1 MSIGSQENDGSQGHP
16 AWQVILDK
24 LPDNLHPLI
33 KPELEAMDKRVQ
45 DKLQELHGSY
55 DPYKKF
61 AENNVDPQI
70 IEQALY
76 LANHL
81 QSDPAGFVQRAID
94 NFNLEQYKQQ
104 VQQAAAEEELDDWD
118 GDDFTK
124 HPQFKALADQITS
137 LQGKLTE
144 REQQEQLTQQQQ
156 EVEDYLDQLETQHG
170 EFDRLYVASML
181 ANNIDG
187 PQAVKQYQDMVN
199 QAALKL
205 TSGNG
210 TVQQQQ
216 QEQQVPVVMGAAG
229 TAGSGSPNEP
239 VSMGSLKGGEVMDMV
254 TQMLEQAAKNE

>member
-1 MSIGSQENDGSQGHP
+1 MSVGSTENDGSQGHP

-24 LPDNLHPLI
+24 LPENLHPLI
-33 KPELEAMDKRVQ
+33 KPDLEAMDKRVQ

-61 AENNVDPQI
+61 AENNVDPRV

-81 QSDPAGFVQRAID
+81 QSNPAEFVQRAID

-104 VQQAAAEEELDDWD
+104 IQQSADEDELDDWD
-118 GDDFTK
+118 GDDITK
-124 HPQFKALADQITS
+124 HPGFKVLSDQISS
-137 LQGKLTE
+137 LQSKLTE

-156 EVEDYLDQLETQHG
+156 QIEDYLDQLETEHG

-199 QAALKL
+199 AAALKL
-205 TSGNG
+205 TNPDS
-210 TVQQQQ
+210 QQQQ
-216 QEQQVPVVMGAAG
+216 QQQQQIPVVMGAGG

-239 VSMGSLKGGEVMDMV
+239 VSMGNLKGGEVQDLVM
-254 TQMLEQAAKNE
+254 QMLEQAAKENP